1 MGVFIHPL
9 TDWGF
14 KRIFGDKELLIDFL
28 NSLLEGERVITD
40 LSYLNTEAQ
49 PVESDGRKTVYDLYC
64 ETDTGEYIIVEMQ
77 NRRQTCFKDRALY
90 YMAKSVVK
98 QEIKGNEW
106 NFNLTAVYG
115 VYFVNF
121 ILDKKDSTEHF
132 CKDISLVDKY
142 TGKVF
147 NNKFRQI
154 YIELPR
160 FMKSEADCD
169 NFLEYWIYNLV
180 NMDKLKEI
188 SFKDRKAIFDKLE
201 RIASQANLSKEERA
215 RLDEDW
221 KNYNDFFNTMDYAR
235 EEGRTEG
242 RAEGRIEGRE
252 EGLAEGLAEGR
263 KEGRAEGEIIT
274 KMGNARKMKEKGYPI
289 ADIAEITGLSIEE
302 IEKL

>member
-14 KRIFGDKELLIDFL
+14 KRIFGDKELLMDFL

-40 LSYLNTEAQ
+40 LSYLNTESQ

-77 NRRQTCFKDRALY
+77 NRGQTCFKDRALY

-98 QEIKGNEW
+98 QEVRGNGW

-121 ILDKKDSTEHF
+121 ILDKNEPGEHF

-160 FMKSEADCD
+160 FMKPEADCD

-188 SFKDRKAIFDKLE
+188 SFKDKKAIFDRLE
-201 RIASQANLSKEERA
+201 RIASQANLSKDERA

-221 KNYNDFFNTMDYAR
+221 KNYNDFFNTMDYAK
-235 EEGRTEG
+235 EEG
-242 RAEGRIEGRE
+242 RAEQNLENARNFKALGVST
-252 EGLAEGLAEGR
+252 
-263 KEGRAEGEIIT
+263 EII
-274 KMGNARKMKEKGYPI
+274 MK
-289 ADIAEITGLSIEE
+289 ATGLTEEE

>member
-14 KRIFGDKELLIDFL
+14 KRIFGDKELL
-28 NSLLEGERVITD
+28 
-40 LSYLNTEAQ
+40 
-49 PVESDGRKTVYDLYC
+49 
-64 ETDTGEYIIVEMQ
+64 
-77 NRRQTCFKDRALY
+77 
-90 YMAKSVVK
+90 SVVK
-98 QEIKGNEW
+98 QEVRGNGW

-121 ILDKKDSTEHF
+121 ILDKKEPGEHF

-160 FMKSEADCD
+160 FMKPEADCD

-188 SFKDRKAIFDKLE
+188 SFKDKKAIFDRLE
-201 RIASQANLSKEERA
+201 RIASQANLSKDERA

-221 KNYNDFFNTMDYAR
+221 KNYNDFFNTMDYAK
-235 EEGRTEG
+235 EEG
-242 RAEGRIEGRE
+242 RAEQNLENARNFKALGVST
-252 EGLAEGLAEGR
+252 
-263 KEGRAEGEIIT
+263 EII
-274 KMGNARKMKEKGYPI
+274 MK
-289 ADIAEITGLSIEE
+289 ATGLSEEE